1 MAWNEPGNKG
11 NGNDPWGGGN
21 GSGGNGSGG
30 NGGGRRGN
38 DQGPPDLDEMIR
50 KLSKTVNGL
59 LGGKGGS
66 GSGGSGSGGSGG
78 SVSSGASVGLLGG
91 LVVLAAV
98 VWAALGFYTV
108 DEAERAVVLR
118 FGEIQDEVVLPGL
131 RWNPPLID
139 QVEKVNISRVNTRSY
154 ASDMLTTD
162 ENIVTVSISVQFIVA
177 DPMSY
182 VVMVRDPQ
190 LGLDQAVESAVR
202 HVVGSTTMDRVLTQ
216 GRADVAAEVRT
227 RAQSYMEAYGTG
239 IMITQVNVENAQP
252 PMAVQAAFDD
262 VIRAREDE
270 QRAQNQALAYANR
283 VIPEAR
289 GEAQRII
296 EQANAYRDQVIARA
310 EGEASRFE
318 QLLTEYERAPEVTRE
333 RLYIDAIQEVLSNT
347 SKVLVDVEGGNNM
360 MFLPLDRMMQGV
372 TDITEST
379 SRLQLN
385 AQQIRELADQVG
397 RELSSQ
403 STTGDRARVETVPA
417 RGPR

>member
-11 NGNDPWGGGN
+11 NGNDPWGGN
-21 GSGGNGSGG
+21 G
-30 NGGGRRGN
+30 GGGRRGGGN
-38 DQGPPDLDEMIR
+38 DQGPPDIDELIR
-50 KLSKTVNGL
+50 NLSKKFNSL

-66 GSGGSGSGGSGG
+66 GSGGSGSGGSASG
-78 SVSSGASVGLLGG
+78 GASAGLLGG

-108 DEAERAVVLR
+108 DEAERGVVLR

-139 QVEKVNISRVNTRSY
+139 RVEKVNISRVNTRSY
-154 ASDMLTTD
+154 SSDMLTTD
-162 ENIVTVSISVQFIVA
+162 ENIVTVAISVQYIVE
-177 DPMSY
+177 DPMAY
-182 VVMVRDPQ
+182 AVMVRDPQ

-202 HVVGSTTMDRVLTQ
+202 HVVGGTTMDRVLTQ

-227 RAQSYMEAYGTG
+227 RAQSYMETYGTG

-252 PMAVQAAFDD
+252 PVAVQPAFDD

-318 QLLTEYERAPEVTRE
+318 QLLTEYERAPGVTRE
-333 RLYIDAIQEVLSNT
+333 RLYIDAIQEVLANT

-360 MFLPLDRMMQGV
+360 MFLPLDRMMQG
-372 TDITEST
+372 TTNT
-379 SRLQLN
+379 SLTASGLQLN
-385 AQQIRELADQVG
+385 SQQLRDLADQVS

-403 STTGDRARVETVPA
+403 STSADRARVQTVPA

>member
-11 NGNDPWGGGN
+11 NGNDPW
-21 GSGGNGSGG
+21 GG

-38 DQGPPDLDEMIR
+38 DQGPPDLDEVIR

-59 LGGKGGS
+59 LGGKGG
-66 GSGGSGSGGSGG
+66 GSTGGSGSGGG
-78 SVSSGASVGLLGG
+78 SVSGGASIGLLGG
-91 LVVLAAV
+91 LIVLAAV
-98 VWAALGFYTV
+98 VWAAMGFYTV

-139 QVEKVNISRVNTRSY
+139 RVEKVNISRVNTRSY

-162 ENIVTVSISVQFIVA
+162 ENIVTVAISVQFIVA
-177 DPMSY
+177 DPMDY

-216 GRADVAAEVRT
+216 GRADVAAEVRA
-227 RAQSYMEAYGTG
+227 RAQSYMEAYSTG

-372 TDITEST
+372 TESAAGG

-397 RELSSQ
+397 RELNSQ
-403 STTGDRARVETVPA
+403 STTGDRARVQTIPA

>member
-1 MAWNEPGNKG
+1 M
-11 NGNDPWGGGN
+11 
-21 GSGGNGSGG
+21 
-30 NGGGRRGN
+30 
-38 DQGPPDLDEMIR
+38 
-50 KLSKTVNGL
+50 
-59 LGGKGGS
+59 
-66 GSGGSGSGGSGG
+66 
-78 SVSSGASVGLLGG
+78 
-91 LVVLAAV
+91 
-98 VWAALGFYTV
+98 GFYTV

-139 QVEKVNISRVNTRSY
+139 RVEKVNISRVNTRSY

-162 ENIVTVSISVQFIVA
+162 ENIVTVAISVQFIVA
-177 DPMSY
+177 DPMDY

-216 GRADVAAEVRT
+216 GRADVAAEVRA
-227 RAQSYMEAYGTG
+227 RAQRYMEAYSTG
-239 IMITQVNVENAQP
+239 ILITQVNVENAQP
-252 PMAVQAAFDD
+252 PMAVQASFDD

-310 EGEASRFE
+310 QGEASRFE

-372 TDITEST
+372 TESAAGG

-385 AQQIRELADQVG
+385 AQQIRDLADQVG

-403 STTGDRARVETVPA
+403 STAGDRARVQTIPA

>member
-11 NGNDPWGGGN
+11 NGNDPWGGN
-21 GSGGNGSGG
+21 G
-30 NGGGRRGN
+30 GGGRRGGGGN
-38 DQGPPDLDEMIR
+38 DQGPPDIDELIR
-50 KLSKTVNGL
+50 NLSKKFNSL

-66 GSGGSGSGGSGG
+66 GSGGAGNAGSGG
-78 SVSSGASVGLLGG
+78 GASAGLLGG

-108 DEAERAVVLR
+108 DEAERGVVLR
-118 FGEIQDEVVLPGL
+118 FGELREEVVLPGL

-139 QVEKVNISRVNTRSY
+139 RVEKVNISRVNTRSY

-162 ENIVTVSISVQFIVA
+162 ENIVTVAISVQYIVE
-177 DPMSY
+177 DPMAY
-182 VVMVRDPQ
+182 VVQVRDPQ

-202 HVVGSTTMDRVLTQ
+202 HVVGGTTMDRVLTQ
-216 GRADVAAEVRT
+216 GRADVANEVRT
-227 RAQSYMEAYGTG
+227 RAQSYMQTYQTG

-252 PMAVQAAFDD
+252 PVAVQPAFDD

-310 EGEASRFE
+310 EGEAARFE
-318 QLLTEYERAPEVTRE
+318 QLLTEYERAPGVTRE
-333 RLYIDAIQEVLSNT
+333 RLYIDAIQQVLANT

-360 MFLPLDRMMQGV
+360 MFLPLDRMMQG
-372 TDITEST
+372 TTNPSLT
-379 SRLQLN
+379 SSGLQLN
-385 AQQIRELADQVG
+385 SQQMRDLVDQVG

-403 STTGDRARVETVPA
+403 STSADRARVQTVPA

>member
-11 NGNDPWGGGN
+11 NGNDPW
-21 GSGGNGSGG
+21 GG

-38 DQGPPDLDEMIR
+38 DQGPPDLDEVIR

-59 LGGKGGS
+59 LGGKGG
-66 GSGGSGSGGSGG
+66 GAGGSGSGGGG

-98 VWAALGFYTV
+98 VWAAMGFYTV

-139 QVEKVNISRVNTRSY
+139 RVEKVNISRVNTRSY

-162 ENIVTVSISVQFIVA
+162 ENIVTVAISVQFIVA
-177 DPMSY
+177 DPMDY

-216 GRADVAAEVRT
+216 GRADVAAEVRA
-227 RAQSYMEAYGTG
+227 RAQSYMEAYSTG

-372 TDITEST
+372 TESAAGG

-397 RELSSQ
+397 RELNSQ
-403 STTGDRARVETVPA
+403 STTGDRARVQTIPA